1 MSNRGTIWDCNPKK
15 DGNLGSIIPK
25 SFIFKAKHQMVKFLY
40 IHRDLEDPITQG
52 TFRNR
57 AELIIGPR
65 QVGKSTMLDHLVQNQ
80 RFIKLTGEDENDLS
94 ILADPKSFLSLTQ
107 QFPYVIIDEAQYV
120 PNIGR
125 VIKRMVD
132 NNTSDS
138 RIFVTGSSALDLGG
152 HLKES
157 AAGRFNSYNLWPLSL
172 EELSKHSSW
181 IEVKRQIN
189 DRMIYGCHPDVIN
202 DPYHAKEYLL
212 DFADSILY
220 KDLFRLAE
228 VRKPTDLTKLVTFL
242 AANVGSEIR
251 YGSIA
256 SELGIQNKTIERYVD
271 LLASCFIVKV
281 VPSWSRNPTA
291 ELKLSKKIYFYDN
304 GIRNAILK
312 NFTPVPARED
322 KGALWENLFFTER
335 LKRHAF
341 RRDGGEIFFWRTK
354 KQHEM
359 DFVEVVDGTIAAF
372 ECKAGNKSNTNSIK
386 AFKRAYPNIPVTV
399 VSPENIDL
407 EPEPPVSLEVAF
419 MKSEELVSPND

>member
-1 MSNRGTIWDCNPKK
+1 MFN
-15 DGNLGSIIPK
+15 
-25 SFIFKAKHQMVKFLY
+25 FAY
-40 IHRDLEDPITQG
+40 IRRELEDHILKG
-52 TFRNR
+52 TLRNR
-57 AELIIGPR
+57 AELILGPR

-80 RFIKLTGEDENDLS
+80 RFIKLSGEDDDDLS
-94 ILADPKSFLSLTQ
+94 ILADPKTFLTLTQ
-107 QFPYVIIDEAQYV
+107 QFPNVIIDEAQFV

-132 NNTSDS
+132 NNTTDS

-172 EELSKHSSW
+172 EELAEHSNW

-202 DPYHAKEYLL
+202 DPAHAKEYLL
-212 DFADSILY
+212 DFTDSILY
-220 KDLFRLAE
+220 KDLFKLTE
-228 VRKPTDLTKLVTFL
+228 VRKPTDLTKLVKFL

-271 LLASCFIVKV
+271 LLASCFILKV
-281 VPSWSRNPTA
+281 VPSWTRNPTA

-304 GIRNAILK
+304 GIRNALLK

-335 LKRHAF
+335 LKLHAF
-341 RRDGGEIFFWRTK
+341 RRDGGEIYIWRTK

-359 DFVEVVDGTIAAF
+359 DFIEIVNGTIAAF
-372 ECKAGNKSNTNSIK
+372 ECKAGNKTNFNSIR
-386 AFKRAYPNIPVTV
+386 AFTRAYPNIPVTV
-399 VSPENIDL
+399 VSPDNIDQ
-407 EPEPPVSLEVAF
+407 EPAAPAILATAFDAPP
-419 MKSEELVSPND
+419 SP

>member
-1 MSNRGTIWDCNPKK
+1 MINFPYIRRELEAPILRGT
-15 DGNLGSIIPK
+15 L
-25 SFIFKAKHQMVKFLY
+25 
-40 IHRDLEDPITQG
+40 
-52 TFRNR
+52 RNR
-57 AELIIGPR
+57 AELILGPR

-80 RFIKLTGEDENDLS
+80 RFIKLTGEDEDDLS
-94 ILADPKSFLSLTQ
+94 ILADPKTFLTLTQ
-107 QFPYVIIDEAQYV
+107 QFPNVIIDEAQFV

-125 VIKRMVD
+125 VIKRLVD
-132 NNTSDS
+132 NNTTDS

-172 EELSKHSSW
+172 EELAEHSSW

-202 DPYHAKEYLL
+202 DPAHAKEYLL
-212 DFADSILY
+212 DFTDSILY
-220 KDLFRLAE
+220 KDLFKLAE

-271 LLASCFIVKV
+271 LLASCFILKV

-304 GIRNAILK
+304 GIRNALLK
-312 NFTPVPARED
+312 NFAPVPARED

-335 LKRHAF
+335 LKLHAF
-341 RRDGGEIFFWRTK
+341 RRDGGEIYFWRTK

-359 DFVEVVDGTIAAF
+359 DFIEIVNGTIAAF
-372 ECKAGNKSNTNSIK
+372 ECKAGNKINSTSIK
-386 AFKRAYPNIPVTV
+386 AFSRAYPNIPVTV
-399 VSPENIDL
+399 VSPDNIDQ
-407 EPEPPVSLEVAF
+407 EPAEPASLANAF
-419 MKSEELVSPND
+419 DAPPNP

>member
-1 MSNRGTIWDCNPKK
+1 MFNFPYIRRELEAPILRGT
-15 DGNLGSIIPK
+15 L
-25 SFIFKAKHQMVKFLY
+25 
-40 IHRDLEDPITQG
+40 
-52 TFRNR
+52 RNR
-57 AELIIGPR
+57 AELILGPR

-80 RFIKLTGEDENDLS
+80 RFIKLTGEDEDDLS
-94 ILADPKSFLSLTQ
+94 ILADPKTFLTLTQ
-107 QFPYVIIDEAQYV
+107 QFPNVIIDEAQFV

-125 VIKRMVD
+125 VIKRLVD
-132 NNTSDS
+132 NNTTDS

-172 EELSKHSSW
+172 EELAEHSSW

-202 DPYHAKEYLL
+202 DPAHAKEYLL
-212 DFADSILY
+212 DFTDSILY
-220 KDLFRLAE
+220 KDLFKLAE
-228 VRKPTDLTKLVTFL
+228 VRKPADLTKLVTFL

-271 LLASCFIVKV
+271 LLASCFILKV

-304 GIRNAILK
+304 GIRNALLK
-312 NFTPVPARED
+312 NFAPVPARED

-335 LKRHAF
+335 LKLHAF
-341 RRDGGEIFFWRTK
+341 RRDGGEIYFWRTK

-359 DFVEVVDGTIAAF
+359 DFIEIVNGTIAAF
-372 ECKAGNKSNTNSIK
+372 ECKAGNKINSTSIK
-386 AFKRAYPNIPVTV
+386 AFSRAYPNIPVTV
-399 VSPENIDL
+399 VSPDNIDQ
-407 EPEPPVSLEVAF
+407 EPAEPASLANAF
-419 MKSEELVSPND
+419 DAPPNP

>member
-1 MSNRGTIWDCNPKK
+1 MFNFPYIRRELEAPILRGT
-15 DGNLGSIIPK
+15 L
-25 SFIFKAKHQMVKFLY
+25 
-40 IHRDLEDPITQG
+40 
-52 TFRNR
+52 RNR
-57 AELIIGPR
+57 AELILGPR

-80 RFIKLTGEDENDLS
+80 RFIKLTGEDEDDLS
-94 ILADPKSFLSLTQ
+94 ILADPKTFLTLTQ
-107 QFPYVIIDEAQYV
+107 QFPNVIIDEAQFV

-125 VIKRMVD
+125 VIKRLVD
-132 NNTSDS
+132 NNTTDS

-157 AAGRFNSYNLWPLSL
+157 AAGRFNSYNLWPFSL
-172 EELSKHSSW
+172 EELAEHSSW

-202 DPYHAKEYLL
+202 DPAQAKEYLL
-212 DFADSILY
+212 DFTDSILY
-220 KDLFRLAE
+220 KDLFKLAE

-271 LLASCFIVKV
+271 LLASCFILKV

-304 GIRNAILK
+304 GIRNALLK
-312 NFTPVPARED
+312 NFAPVPARED

-335 LKRHAF
+335 LKLHAF
-341 RRDGGEIFFWRTK
+341 RRDGGEIYFWRTK

-359 DFVEVVDGTIAAF
+359 DFIEIVNGTIAAF
-372 ECKAGNKSNTNSIK
+372 ECKAGNKINSTSIK
-386 AFKRAYPNIPVTV
+386 AFSRAYPNIPVTV
-399 VSPENIDL
+399 VSPDNIDQ
-407 EPEPPVSLEVAF
+407 EPAEPASLANAF
-419 MKSEELVSPND
+419 DAPPNP

>member
-1 MSNRGTIWDCNPKK
+1 MFNFPYIRRELEAPILRGT
-15 DGNLGSIIPK
+15 L
-25 SFIFKAKHQMVKFLY
+25 
-40 IHRDLEDPITQG
+40 
-52 TFRNR
+52 RNR
-57 AELIIGPR
+57 AELILGPR

-80 RFIKLTGEDENDLS
+80 RFIKLTGEDEDDLS
-94 ILADPKSFLSLTQ
+94 ILADPKTFLTLTQ
-107 QFPYVIIDEAQYV
+107 QFPNVLIDEAQFV

-125 VIKRMVD
+125 VIKRLVD
-132 NNTSDS
+132 NNTTDS

-172 EELSKHSSW
+172 EELAEHSSW

-202 DPYHAKEYLL
+202 DPAHAKEYLL
-212 DFADSILY
+212 DFTDSILY
-220 KDLFRLAE
+220 KDLFKLAE

-271 LLASCFIVKV
+271 LLASCFILKV
-281 VPSWSRNPTA
+281 VPSWTRNPTA

-304 GIRNAILK
+304 GIRNALLK
-312 NFTPVPARED
+312 NFAPVPARED

-335 LKRHAF
+335 LKLHAF
-341 RRDGGEIFFWRTK
+341 RRDGGEIYFWRTK

-359 DFVEVVDGTIAAF
+359 DFIEIVNGTIAAF
-372 ECKAGNKSNTNSIK
+372 ECKAGNKINSTSIK
-386 AFKRAYPNIPVTV
+386 AFSRAYPNIPVTV
-399 VSPENIDL
+399 VSPDNIDQ
-407 EPEPPVSLEVAF
+407 EPAEPASLANAF
-419 MKSEELVSPND
+419 DAPPNP

>member
-1 MSNRGTIWDCNPKK
+1 MFNFP
-15 DGNLGSIIPK
+15 
-25 SFIFKAKHQMVKFLY
+25 Y
-40 IHRDLEDPITQG
+40 IHRELEAPILRG
-52 TFRNR
+52 TLRNR
-57 AELIIGPR
+57 AELILGPR

-80 RFIKLTGEDENDLS
+80 RFIKLTGEDEDDLS
-94 ILADPKSFLSLTQ
+94 ILADPKTFLTLTQ
-107 QFPYVIIDEAQYV
+107 QFPNVIIDEAQFV

-125 VIKRMVD
+125 VIKRLVD
-132 NNTSDS
+132 NNTTDS

-172 EELSKHSSW
+172 EELAEHSSW

-202 DPYHAKEYLL
+202 DPAHAKEYLL
-212 DFADSILY
+212 DFTDSILY
-220 KDLFRLAE
+220 KDLFKLAE

-271 LLASCFIVKV
+271 LLASCFILKV

-304 GIRNAILK
+304 GIRNALLK
-312 NFTPVPARED
+312 NFAPVPARED

-335 LKRHAF
+335 LKLHAF
-341 RRDGGEIFFWRTK
+341 RRDGGEIYFWRTK

-359 DFVEVVDGTIAAF
+359 DFIEIVNGTIAAF
-372 ECKAGNKSNTNSIK
+372 ECKAGNKINSTSIK
-386 AFKRAYPNIPVTV
+386 AFSRAYPNIPVTV
-399 VSPENIDL
+399 VSPDNIDQ
-407 EPEPPVSLEVAF
+407 EPAEPASLANAF
-419 MKSEELVSPND
+419 DAPPNP

>member
-1 MSNRGTIWDCNPKK
+1 MFNFPYIRRELEAPILRGT
-15 DGNLGSIIPK
+15 L
-25 SFIFKAKHQMVKFLY
+25 
-40 IHRDLEDPITQG
+40 
-52 TFRNR
+52 RNR
-57 AELIIGPR
+57 AELILGPR

-80 RFIKLTGEDENDLS
+80 RFIKLTGEDEDDLS
-94 ILADPKSFLSLTQ
+94 ILADPKTFLTLTQ
-107 QFPYVIIDEAQYV
+107 QFPNVIIDEAQFV

-125 VIKRMVD
+125 VIKRLVD
-132 NNTSDS
+132 NNTTDS

-172 EELSKHSSW
+172 EELAEHSSW

-202 DPYHAKEYLL
+202 DPAHAKEYLL
-212 DFADSILY
+212 DFTDSILY
-220 KDLFRLAE
+220 KDLFKLAE
-228 VRKPTDLTKLVTFL
+228 VRKPTDLTKLVTTFL

-271 LLASCFIVKV
+271 LLASCFILKV
-281 VPSWSRNPTA
+281 VPSWTRNPTA

-304 GIRNAILK
+304 GIRNALLK
-312 NFTPVPARED
+312 NFAPVPARED

-335 LKRHAF
+335 LKLHAF
-341 RRDGGEIFFWRTK
+341 RRDGGEIYFWRTK

-359 DFVEVVDGTIAAF
+359 DFIEIVNGTIAAF
-372 ECKAGNKSNTNSIK
+372 ECKAGNKINSTSIK
-386 AFKRAYPNIPVTV
+386 AFSRAYPNIPVTV
-399 VSPENIDL
+399 VSPDNIDQ
-407 EPEPPVSLEVAF
+407 EPAEPASLANAF
-419 MKSEELVSPND
+419 DALPNP

>member
-1 MSNRGTIWDCNPKK
+1 MFNFPYIRRELEAPILRGT
-15 DGNLGSIIPK
+15 L
-25 SFIFKAKHQMVKFLY
+25 
-40 IHRDLEDPITQG
+40 
-52 TFRNR
+52 RNR
-57 AELIIGPR
+57 AELILGPR

-80 RFIKLTGEDENDLS
+80 RFIKLTGEDEDDLS
-94 ILADPKSFLSLTQ
+94 ILADPKTLLTLTQ
-107 QFPYVIIDEAQYV
+107 QFPNVIIDEAQFV

-125 VIKRMVD
+125 VIKRLVD
-132 NNTSDS
+132 NNTTDS

-172 EELSKHSSW
+172 EELAEHSSW

-202 DPYHAKEYLL
+202 DPAHAKEYLL
-212 DFADSILY
+212 DFTDSILY
-220 KDLFRLAE
+220 KDLFKLAE

-271 LLASCFIVKV
+271 LLASCFILKV

-304 GIRNAILK
+304 GIRNALLK
-312 NFTPVPARED
+312 NFAPVPARED

-335 LKRHAF
+335 LKLHAF
-341 RRDGGEIFFWRTK
+341 RRDGGEIYFWRTK

-359 DFVEVVDGTIAAF
+359 DFIEIVNGTIAAF
-372 ECKAGNKSNTNSIK
+372 ECKAGNKINSTSIK
-386 AFKRAYPNIPVTV
+386 AFSRAYPNIPVTV
-399 VSPENIDL
+399 VSPDNIDQ
-407 EPEPPVSLEVAF
+407 EPAEPASLANAF
-419 MKSEELVSPND
+419 DAPPNP

>member
-1 MSNRGTIWDCNPKK
+1 MFQTCRLAHHVQLSLHSP
-15 DGNLGSIIPK
+15 
-25 SFIFKAKHQMVKFLY
+25 
-40 IHRDLEDPITQG
+40 
-52 TFRNR
+52 R
-57 AELIIGPR
+57 ARSP
-65 QVGKSTMLDHLVQNQ
+65 HLKRHTPQSS
-80 RFIKLTGEDENDLS
+80 GEDEDDLS
-94 ILADPKSFLSLTQ
+94 ILADPKTFLTLTQ
-107 QFPYVIIDEAQYV
+107 QFPNVIIDEAQFV

-125 VIKRMVD
+125 VIKRLVD
-132 NNTSDS
+132 NNTTDS

-172 EELSKHSSW
+172 EELAEHSSW

-202 DPYHAKEYLL
+202 DPAHAKEYLL
-212 DFADSILY
+212 DFTDSILY
-220 KDLFRLAE
+220 KDLFKLAE

-271 LLASCFIVKV
+271 LLASCFILKV

-304 GIRNAILK
+304 GIRNALLK
-312 NFTPVPARED
+312 NFAPVPARED

-335 LKRHAF
+335 LKLHAF
-341 RRDGGEIFFWRTK
+341 RRDGGEIYFWRTK

-359 DFVEVVDGTIAAF
+359 DFIEIVNGTIAAF
-372 ECKAGNKSNTNSIK
+372 ECKAGNKINSTSIK
-386 AFKRAYPNIPVTV
+386 AFSRAYPNIPVTV
-399 VSPENIDL
+399 VSPDNIDQ
-407 EPEPPVSLEVAF
+407 EPAEPASLANAF
-419 MKSEELVSPND
+419 DAPPNP

>member
-1 MSNRGTIWDCNPKK
+1 MQRELRS
-15 DGNLGSIIPK
+15 S
-25 SFIFKAKHQMVKFLY
+25 
-40 IHRDLEDPITQG
+40 RDAFPSVLE
-52 TFRNR
+52 R
-57 AELIIGPR
+57 AEERLQNPLPR
-65 QVGKSTMLDHLVQNQ
+65 QAAQEPPIPRLQKDPTRRRPP
-80 RFIKLTGEDENDLS
+80 RFIKLTGEDEDDLS
-94 ILADPKSFLSLTQ
+94 ILADPKTFLTLTQ
-107 QFPYVIIDEAQYV
+107 QFPNVIIDEAQFV

-125 VIKRMVD
+125 VIKRLVD
-132 NNTSDS
+132 NNTTDS

-172 EELSKHSSW
+172 EELAEHSSW

-202 DPYHAKEYLL
+202 DPAHAKEYLL
-212 DFADSILY
+212 DFTDSILY
-220 KDLFRLAE
+220 KDLFKLAE

-271 LLASCFIVKV
+271 LLASCFILKV

-304 GIRNAILK
+304 GIRNALLK
-312 NFTPVPARED
+312 NFAPVPARED

-335 LKRHAF
+335 LKLHAF
-341 RRDGGEIFFWRTK
+341 RRDGGEIYFWRTK

-359 DFVEVVDGTIAAF
+359 DFIEIVNGTIAAF
-372 ECKAGNKSNTNSIK
+372 ECKAGNKINSTSIK
-386 AFKRAYPNIPVTV
+386 AFSRAYPNIPVTV
-399 VSPENIDL
+399 VSPDNIDQ
-407 EPEPPVSLEVAF
+407 EPAEPASLANAF
-419 MKSEELVSPND
+419 DAPPNP

>member
-1 MSNRGTIWDCNPKK
+1 MFNFPYIRRELEAPILKGT
-15 DGNLGSIIPK
+15 L
-25 SFIFKAKHQMVKFLY
+25 
-40 IHRDLEDPITQG
+40 
-52 TFRNR
+52 RNR
-57 AELIIGPR
+57 AELILGPR

-80 RFIKLTGEDENDLS
+80 RFIKLTGEDEDDLS
-94 ILADPKSFLSLTQ
+94 ILADPKTFLTLTQ
-107 QFPYVIIDEAQYV
+107 QFPNVIIDEAQFV

-125 VIKRMVD
+125 VIKRLVD
-132 NNTSDS
+132 NNTTDS

-172 EELSKHSSW
+172 EELAEHSSW

-202 DPYHAKEYLL
+202 DPAHAKEYLL
-212 DFADSILY
+212 DFTDSILY
-220 KDLFRLAE
+220 KDLFKLAE

-271 LLASCFIVKV
+271 LLASCFILKV
-281 VPSWSRNPTA
+281 VPSWTRNPTA

-304 GIRNAILK
+304 GIRNALLK
-312 NFTPVPARED
+312 NFAPVPARED

-335 LKRHAF
+335 LKLHAF
-341 RRDGGEIFFWRTK
+341 RRDGGEIYFWRTK

-359 DFVEVVDGTIAAF
+359 DFIEIVNGTIAAF
-372 ECKAGNKSNTNSIK
+372 ECKAGNKINSTSIK
-386 AFKRAYPNIPVTV
+386 AFSRAYPNIPVTV
-399 VSPENIDL
+399 VSPDNIDQ
-407 EPEPPVSLEVAF
+407 EPAEPASLANAF
-419 MKSEELVSPND
+419 DAPPNP

>member
-1 MSNRGTIWDCNPKK
+1 MFNFPYIRRELEAPILRGT
-15 DGNLGSIIPK
+15 L
-25 SFIFKAKHQMVKFLY
+25 
-40 IHRDLEDPITQG
+40 
-52 TFRNR
+52 RNR
-57 AELIIGPR
+57 AELILGPR

-80 RFIKLTGEDENDLS
+80 RFIKLTGEDDDDLS
-94 ILADPKSFLSLTQ
+94 ILADPKTFLTLTQ
-107 QFPYVIIDEAQYV
+107 QFPNVIIDEAQFV

-125 VIKRMVD
+125 VIKRLVD
-132 NNTSDS
+132 NNTTDS

-172 EELSKHSSW
+172 EELAEHSSW

-202 DPYHAKEYLL
+202 DPAHAKEYLL
-212 DFADSILY
+212 DFTDSILY
-220 KDLFRLAE
+220 KDLFKLAE

-271 LLASCFIVKV
+271 LLASCFILKV

-304 GIRNAILK
+304 GIRNALLK
-312 NFTPVPARED
+312 NFAPVPARED

-335 LKRHAF
+335 LKLHAF
-341 RRDGGEIFFWRTK
+341 RRDGGEIYFWRTK

-359 DFVEVVDGTIAAF
+359 DFIEIVNGTIAAF
-372 ECKAGNKSNTNSIK
+372 ECKAGNKINSTSIK
-386 AFKRAYPNIPVTV
+386 AFSRAYPNIPVTV
-399 VSPENIDL
+399 VSPDNIDQ
-407 EPEPPVSLEVAF
+407 EPAEPASLANAF
-419 MKSEELVSPND
+419 DAPPNP

>member
-1 MSNRGTIWDCNPKK
+1 MFNFPYIRRELEAPILRGT
-15 DGNLGSIIPK
+15 L
-25 SFIFKAKHQMVKFLY
+25 
-40 IHRDLEDPITQG
+40 
-52 TFRNR
+52 RNR
-57 AELIIGPR
+57 AELILGPR

-80 RFIKLTGEDENDLS
+80 RFIKLTGEDEDDLS
-94 ILADPKSFLSLTQ
+94 ILADPKTFLTLTQ
-107 QFPYVIIDEAQYV
+107 QFPNVIIDEAQFV

-125 VIKRMVD
+125 VIKRLVD
-132 NNTSDS
+132 NNTTDS

-172 EELSKHSSW
+172 EELAEHSSW

-202 DPYHAKEYLL
+202 DPAHAKEYLL
-212 DFADSILY
+212 DFTDSILY
-220 KDLFRLAE
+220 KDLFKLAE

-271 LLASCFIVKV
+271 LLASCFILKV
-281 VPSWSRNPTA
+281 VPSWTRNPTA

-304 GIRNAILK
+304 GIRNALLK
-312 NFTPVPARED
+312 NFAPVPARED

-335 LKRHAF
+335 LKLHAF
-341 RRDGGEIFFWRTK
+341 RRDGGEIYFWRTK

-359 DFVEVVDGTIAAF
+359 DFIEIVNGTIAAF
-372 ECKAGNKSNTNSIK
+372 ECKAGNKINSTSIR
-386 AFKRAYPNIPVTV
+386 AFSRAYPNIPVTV
-399 VSPENIDL
+399 VSPDNIDQ
-407 EPEPPVSLEVAF
+407 EPAEPASLANAF
-419 MKSEELVSPND
+419 DAPPNL

>member
-1 MSNRGTIWDCNPKK
+1 MFNFP
-15 DGNLGSIIPK
+15 
-25 SFIFKAKHQMVKFLY
+25 Y
-40 IHRDLEDPITQG
+40 IHRELEAPILRG
-52 TFRNR
+52 TLRNR
-57 AELIIGPR
+57 AELILGPR

-80 RFIKLTGEDENDLS
+80 RFIKLTGEDEDDLS
-94 ILADPKSFLSLTQ
+94 ILADPKTFLTLTQ
-107 QFPYVIIDEAQYV
+107 QFPNVIIDEAQFV

-125 VIKRMVD
+125 VIKRLVD
-132 NNTSDS
+132 NNTTDS

-172 EELSKHSSW
+172 EELAEHSSW

-202 DPYHAKEYLL
+202 DPAHAKEYLL
-212 DFADSILY
+212 DFTDSILY
-220 KDLFRLAE
+220 KDLFKLAE

-271 LLASCFIVKV
+271 LLASCFILKV

-304 GIRNAILK
+304 GIRNALLK
-312 NFTPVPARED
+312 NFAPVPARED

-335 LKRHAF
+335 LKLHAF
-341 RRDGGEIFFWRTK
+341 RRDGGEIYFWRTK

-359 DFVEVVDGTIAAF
+359 DFIEIVNGTIAAF
-372 ECKAGNKSNTNSIK
+372 ECKAGNKINSTSIK
-386 AFKRAYPNIPVTV
+386 AFSRAYPNIPVTV
-399 VSPENIDL
+399 VSPDNIDH
-407 EPEPPVSLEVAF
+407 EPAEPASLANAF
-419 MKSEELVSPND
+419 DAPPNP

>member
-1 MSNRGTIWDCNPKK
+1 MFNFPYIRRELEAPILRGT
-15 DGNLGSIIPK
+15 L
-25 SFIFKAKHQMVKFLY
+25 
-40 IHRDLEDPITQG
+40 
-52 TFRNR
+52 RNR
-57 AELIIGPR
+57 AELILGPR

-80 RFIKLTGEDENDLS
+80 RFIKLTGEDEDDLS
-94 ILADPKSFLSLTQ
+94 ILADPKTFLTLTQ
-107 QFPYVIIDEAQYV
+107 QFPNVIIDEAQFV

-125 VIKRMVD
+125 VIKRLVD
-132 NNTSDS
+132 NNTTDS

-172 EELSKHSSW
+172 EELAEHSSW

-202 DPYHAKEYLL
+202 DPAHAKEYLL
-212 DFADSILY
+212 DFTDSILY
-220 KDLFRLAE
+220 KDLFKLAE

-271 LLASCFIVKV
+271 LLTSCFILKV
-281 VPSWSRNPTA
+281 VPSWTRNPTA

-304 GIRNAILK
+304 GIRNALLK
-312 NFTPVPARED
+312 NFAPVPARED

-335 LKRHAF
+335 LKLHAF
-341 RRDGGEIFFWRTK
+341 RRDGGEIYFWRTK

-359 DFVEVVDGTIAAF
+359 DFIEIVNGTIAAF
-372 ECKAGNKSNTNSIK
+372 ECKAGNKINSTSIK
-386 AFKRAYPNIPVTV
+386 AFSRAYPNIPVTV
-399 VSPENIDL
+399 VSPDNIDQ
-407 EPEPPVSLEVAF
+407 EPAEPASLANAF
-419 MKSEELVSPND
+419 DAPPNP

>member
-1 MSNRGTIWDCNPKK
+1 MFNFPYIRRELEAPISRGT
-15 DGNLGSIIPK
+15 L
-25 SFIFKAKHQMVKFLY
+25 
-40 IHRDLEDPITQG
+40 
-52 TFRNR
+52 RNR
-57 AELIIGPR
+57 AELILGPR

-80 RFIKLTGEDENDLS
+80 RFIKLTGEDEDDLS
-94 ILADPKSFLSLTQ
+94 ILADPKTFLTLTQ
-107 QFPYVIIDEAQYV
+107 QFPNVIIDEAQFV

-125 VIKRMVD
+125 VIKRLVD
-132 NNTSDS
+132 NNTTDS

-172 EELSKHSSW
+172 EELAEHSSW

-202 DPYHAKEYLL
+202 DPAHAKEYLL
-212 DFADSILY
+212 DFTDSILY
-220 KDLFRLAE
+220 KDLFKLAE

-271 LLASCFIVKV
+271 LLASCFILKV

-304 GIRNAILK
+304 GIRNALLK
-312 NFTPVPARED
+312 NFAPVPARED

-335 LKRHAF
+335 LKLHAF
-341 RRDGGEIFFWRTK
+341 RRDGGEIYFWRTK

-359 DFVEVVDGTIAAF
+359 DFIEIVNGTIAAF
-372 ECKAGNKSNTNSIK
+372 ECKAGNKINSTSIK
-386 AFKRAYPNIPVTV
+386 AFSRAYPNIPVTV
-399 VSPENIDL
+399 VSPDNIDQAPA
-407 EPEPPVSLEVAF
+407 EPASLANAFDAPPN
-419 MKSEELVSPND
+419 P

>member
-1 MSNRGTIWDCNPKK
+1 MFN
-15 DGNLGSIIPK
+15 
-25 SFIFKAKHQMVKFLY
+25 FAY
-40 IHRDLEDPITQG
+40 IRRELEDHILKG
-52 TFRNR
+52 TLRNR
-57 AELIIGPR
+57 AELILGPR

-80 RFIKLTGEDENDLS
+80 RFIKLSGEDDDDLS
-94 ILADPKSFLSLTQ
+94 ILADPKTFLTLTQ
-107 QFPYVIIDEAQYV
+107 QFPNVIIDEAQFV

-132 NNTSDS
+132 NNTTDS

-172 EELSKHSSW
+172 EELAEHSSW

-202 DPYHAKEYLL
+202 DPAHAKEYLL
-212 DFADSILY
+212 DFTDSILY
-220 KDLFRLAE
+220 KDLFKLTE
-228 VRKPTDLTKLVTFL
+228 VRKPTDLTKLVKFL

-271 LLASCFIVKV
+271 LLASCFILKV
-281 VPSWSRNPTA
+281 VPSWTRNPTA

-304 GIRNAILK
+304 GIRNALLK

-335 LKRHAF
+335 LKLHAF
-341 RRDGGEIFFWRTK
+341 RRDGGEIYIWRTK

-359 DFVEVVDGTIAAF
+359 DFIEIVNGTIAAF
-372 ECKAGNKSNTNSIK
+372 ECKAGNKTNFNSIR
-386 AFKRAYPNIPVTV
+386 AFTRAYPNIPVTV
-399 VSPENIDL
+399 VSPDNIDQ
-407 EPEPPVSLEVAF
+407 EPAAPAILATAF
-419 MKSEELVSPND
+419 DALQVLDKLAGTDGSS

>member
-1 MSNRGTIWDCNPKK
+1 MFNFPYIRRELEAPILRGT
-15 DGNLGSIIPK
+15 L
-25 SFIFKAKHQMVKFLY
+25 
-40 IHRDLEDPITQG
+40 
-52 TFRNR
+52 RNR
-57 AELIIGPR
+57 AELILGPR

-80 RFIKLTGEDENDLS
+80 RFIKLTGEDEDDLS
-94 ILADPKSFLSLTQ
+94 ILADPKTFLTLTQ
-107 QFPYVIIDEAQYV
+107 QFPNVIIDEAQFV

-125 VIKRMVD
+125 VIKRLVD
-132 NNTSDS
+132 NNTTDS

-172 EELSKHSSW
+172 EELAEHSSW

-202 DPYHAKEYLL
+202 DPAHAKEYLL
-212 DFADSILY
+212 DFTDSILY
-220 KDLFRLAE
+220 KDLFKLAE

-271 LLASCFIVKV
+271 LLASCFILKV
-281 VPSWSRNPTA
+281 VPSWTRNPTA

-304 GIRNAILK
+304 GIRNALLK
-312 NFTPVPARED
+312 NFAPVPARED

-335 LKRHAF
+335 LKLHAF
-341 RRDGGEIFFWRTK
+341 RRDGGEIYFWRTK

-359 DFVEVVDGTIAAF
+359 DFIEIVNGTIAAF
-372 ECKAGNKSNTNSIK
+372 ECKAGNKINSTSIK
-386 AFKRAYPNIPVTV
+386 AFSRAYPNIPVTV
-399 VSPENIDL
+399 VSPDNIDL
-407 EPEPPVSLEVAF
+407 EPAEPASLANAF
-419 MKSEELVSPND
+419 DAPTNP

>member
-1 MSNRGTIWDCNPKK
+1 MFNFPYIRRELEAPILRGT
-15 DGNLGSIIPK
+15 L
-25 SFIFKAKHQMVKFLY
+25 
-40 IHRDLEDPITQG
+40 
-52 TFRNR
+52 RNR
-57 AELIIGPR
+57 AELILGPR

-80 RFIKLTGEDENDLS
+80 RFIKLTGEDEDDLS
-94 ILADPKSFLSLTQ
+94 ILADPKTFLTLTQ
-107 QFPYVIIDEAQYV
+107 QFPNVIIDEAQFV

-125 VIKRMVD
+125 VIKRLVD
-132 NNTSDS
+132 NNTTDS

-172 EELSKHSSW
+172 EELAEHSSW

-202 DPYHAKEYLL
+202 DPAHAKEYLL
-212 DFADSILY
+212 DFTDSILY
-220 KDLFRLAE
+220 KDLFKLAE

-242 AANVGSEIR
+242 VANVGSEIR

-271 LLASCFIVKV
+271 LLASCFILKV
-281 VPSWSRNPTA
+281 VPSWTRNPTA

-304 GIRNAILK
+304 GIRNALLK
-312 NFTPVPARED
+312 NFAPVPARED

-335 LKRHAF
+335 LKLHAF
-341 RRDGGEIFFWRTK
+341 RRDGGEIYFWRTK

-359 DFVEVVDGTIAAF
+359 DFIEIVNGTIAAF
-372 ECKAGNKSNTNSIK
+372 ECKAGNKINSTSIK
-386 AFKRAYPNIPVTV
+386 AFSRAYPNIPVTV
-399 VSPENIDL
+399 VSPDNIDQ
-407 EPEPPVSLEVAF
+407 EPAEPASLANAF
-419 MKSEELVSPND
+419 DAPPNP

>member
-1 MSNRGTIWDCNPKK
+1 MFNFPYIRRELEAPISRGT
-15 DGNLGSIIPK
+15 L
-25 SFIFKAKHQMVKFLY
+25 
-40 IHRDLEDPITQG
+40 
-52 TFRNR
+52 RNR
-57 AELIIGPR
+57 AELILGPR

-80 RFIKLTGEDENDLS
+80 RFIKLTGEDEDDLS
-94 ILADPKSFLSLTQ
+94 ILADPKTFLTLTQ
-107 QFPYVIIDEAQYV
+107 QFPNVIIDEAQFV

-125 VIKRMVD
+125 VIKRLVD
-132 NNTSDS
+132 NNTTDS

-172 EELSKHSSW
+172 EELAEHSSW

-202 DPYHAKEYLL
+202 DPAHAKEYLL
-212 DFADSILY
+212 DFTDSILY
-220 KDLFRLAE
+220 KDLFKLAE

-271 LLASCFIVKV
+271 LLASCFILKV

-304 GIRNAILK
+304 GIRNALLK
-312 NFTPVPARED
+312 NFAPVPARED

-335 LKRHAF
+335 LKLHAF
-341 RRDGGEIFFWRTK
+341 RRDGGEIYFWRTK

-359 DFVEVVDGTIAAF
+359 DFIEIVNGTIAAF
-372 ECKAGNKSNTNSIK
+372 ECKAGNKINSTSIK
-386 AFKRAYPNIPVTV
+386 AFSRAYPNIPVTV
-399 VSPENIDL
+399 VSPDNIDQDPA
-407 EPEPPVSLEVAF
+407 EPASLANAFDAPPN
-419 MKSEELVSPND
+419 P

>member
-1 MSNRGTIWDCNPKK
+1 MFNFPYIRRELEAPILRGT
-15 DGNLGSIIPK
+15 L
-25 SFIFKAKHQMVKFLY
+25 
-40 IHRDLEDPITQG
+40 
-52 TFRNR
+52 RNR
-57 AELIIGPR
+57 AELILGPR

-80 RFIKLTGEDENDLS
+80 RFIKLTGEDEDDLS
-94 ILADPKSFLSLTQ
+94 ILADPKTFLTLTQ
-107 QFPYVIIDEAQYV
+107 QFPNVIIDEAQFV

-125 VIKRMVD
+125 VIKRLVD
-132 NNTSDS
+132 NNTTDS

-172 EELSKHSSW
+172 EELAEHSSW

-202 DPYHAKEYLL
+202 DPAHAKEYLL
-212 DFADSILY
+212 DFTDSILY
-220 KDLFRLAE
+220 KDLFKLAE
-228 VRKPTDLTKLVTFL
+228 VRKPTDLTKLVMFL

-271 LLASCFIVKV
+271 LLASCFILKV
-281 VPSWSRNPTA
+281 VPSWTRNPTA

-304 GIRNAILK
+304 GIRNALLK
-312 NFTPVPARED
+312 NFAPVPARED

-335 LKRHAF
+335 LKLHAF
-341 RRDGGEIFFWRTK
+341 RRDGGEIYFWRTK

-359 DFVEVVDGTIAAF
+359 DFIEIVNGTIAAF
-372 ECKAGNKSNTNSIK
+372 ECKAGNKINSTSIR
-386 AFKRAYPNIPVTV
+386 AFSRAYPNIPVTV
-399 VSPENIDL
+399 VSPDNIDQ
-407 EPEPPVSLEVAF
+407 EPAEPASLANAF
-419 MKSEELVSPND
+419 DAPPNP

>member
-1 MSNRGTIWDCNPKK
+1 MFNFPYIRRELEAPILRGT
-15 DGNLGSIIPK
+15 L
-25 SFIFKAKHQMVKFLY
+25 
-40 IHRDLEDPITQG
+40 
-52 TFRNR
+52 RNR
-57 AELIIGPR
+57 AELILGPR

-80 RFIKLTGEDENDLS
+80 RFIKLTGEDEDDLS
-94 ILADPKSFLSLTQ
+94 ILADPKTFLTLTQ
-107 QFPYVIIDEAQYV
+107 QFPNVIIDEAQFV

-125 VIKRMVD
+125 VIKRLVD
-132 NNTSDS
+132 NNTTDS

-172 EELSKHSSW
+172 EELAEHSSW

-202 DPYHAKEYLL
+202 DPAHAKEYLL
-212 DFADSILY
+212 DFTDSILY
-220 KDLFRLAE
+220 KDLFKLAE

-271 LLASCFIVKV
+271 LLASCFILKV
-281 VPSWSRNPTA
+281 VPSWTRNPTT

-304 GIRNAILK
+304 GIRNALLK
-312 NFTPVPARED
+312 NFAPVPARED

-335 LKRHAF
+335 LKLHAF
-341 RRDGGEIFFWRTK
+341 RRDGGEIYFWRTK

-359 DFVEVVDGTIAAF
+359 DFIEIVNGTIAAF
-372 ECKAGNKSNTNSIK
+372 ECKAGNKINSTSIK
-386 AFKRAYPNIPVTV
+386 AFSRAYPNIPVTV
-399 VSPENIDL
+399 VSPDNIDQ
-407 EPEPPVSLEVAF
+407 EPAEPASLANAF
-419 MKSEELVSPND
+419 DAPPNP

>member
-1 MSNRGTIWDCNPKK
+1 MFNFPYIRRELEAPILRGT
-15 DGNLGSIIPK
+15 L
-25 SFIFKAKHQMVKFLY
+25 
-40 IHRDLEDPITQG
+40 
-52 TFRNR
+52 RNR
-57 AELIIGPR
+57 AELILGPR

-80 RFIKLTGEDENDLS
+80 RFIKLTGEDEDDLS
-94 ILADPKSFLSLTQ
+94 ILADPKTFLTLTQ
-107 QFPYVIIDEAQYV
+107 QFPNVIIDEAQFV

-125 VIKRMVD
+125 VIKRLVD
-132 NNTSDS
+132 NNTTDS

-157 AAGRFNSYNLWPLSL
+157 AAGRFNSYNLWPFSL
-172 EELSKHSSW
+172 EELAEHSSW

-202 DPYHAKEYLL
+202 DPAQAKEYLL
-212 DFADSILY
+212 DFTDSILY
-220 KDLFRLAE
+220 KDLFKLAE

-271 LLASCFIVKV
+271 LLASCFILKV
-281 VPSWSRNPTA
+281 VPSWSRNPMA

-304 GIRNAILK
+304 GIRNALLK
-312 NFTPVPARED
+312 NFAPVPARED

-335 LKRHAF
+335 LKLHAF
-341 RRDGGEIFFWRTK
+341 RRDGGEIYFWRTK

-359 DFVEVVDGTIAAF
+359 DFIEIVNGTIAAF
-372 ECKAGNKSNTNSIK
+372 ECKAGNKINSTSIK
-386 AFKRAYPNIPVTV
+386 AFSRAYPNIPVTV
-399 VSPENIDL
+399 VSPDNIDQ
-407 EPEPPVSLEVAF
+407 EPAEPASLANAF
-419 MKSEELVSPND
+419 DAPPNP

>member
-1 MSNRGTIWDCNPKK
+1 MFNFPYIRRELEAPILRGT
-15 DGNLGSIIPK
+15 L
-25 SFIFKAKHQMVKFLY
+25 
-40 IHRDLEDPITQG
+40 
-52 TFRNR
+52 RNR
-57 AELIIGPR
+57 AELILGPR

-80 RFIKLTGEDENDLS
+80 RFIKLTGEDEDDLS
-94 ILADPKSFLSLTQ
+94 ILADPKTFLTLTQ
-107 QFPYVIIDEAQYV
+107 QFPNVIIDEAQFV

-125 VIKRMVD
+125 VIKRLVD
-132 NNTSDS
+132 NNTTDS

-172 EELSKHSSW
+172 EELAEHSSW

-202 DPYHAKEYLL
+202 DPAHAKEYLL
-212 DFADSILY
+212 DFTDSILY
-220 KDLFRLAE
+220 KDLFKLAE
-228 VRKPTDLTKLVTFL
+228 VRKPTDLTKLLTFL

-271 LLASCFIVKV
+271 LLASCFILKV
-281 VPSWSRNPTA
+281 VPSWTRNPTA

-304 GIRNAILK
+304 GIRNALLK
-312 NFTPVPARED
+312 NFAPVPARED

-335 LKRHAF
+335 LKLHAF
-341 RRDGGEIFFWRTK
+341 RRDGGEIYFWRTK

-359 DFVEVVDGTIAAF
+359 DFIEIVNGTIAAF
-372 ECKAGNKSNTNSIK
+372 ECKAGNKINSTSIR
-386 AFKRAYPNIPVTV
+386 AFSRAYPNIPVTV
-399 VSPENIDL
+399 VSPDNIDQ
-407 EPEPPVSLEVAF
+407 EPAEPASLANAF
-419 MKSEELVSPND
+419 DAPPNP

>member
-1 MSNRGTIWDCNPKK
+1 MFNFAYIRREHEDHILKGT
-15 DGNLGSIIPK
+15 L
-25 SFIFKAKHQMVKFLY
+25 
-40 IHRDLEDPITQG
+40 
-52 TFRNR
+52 RNR
-57 AELIIGPR
+57 AELILGPR

-80 RFIKLTGEDENDLS
+80 RFIKLSGEDDDDLS
-94 ILADPKSFLSLTQ
+94 ILADPKTFLTLTQ
-107 QFPYVIIDEAQYV
+107 QFPNVIIDEAQFV

-132 NNTSDS
+132 NNTTDS

-172 EELSKHSSW
+172 EELAEHSSW

-202 DPYHAKEYLL
+202 DPAHAKEYLL
-212 DFADSILY
+212 DFTDSILY
-220 KDLFRLAE
+220 KDLFKLTE
-228 VRKPTDLTKLVTFL
+228 VRKPTDLTKLVKFL

-271 LLASCFIVKV
+271 LLASCFILKV
-281 VPSWSRNPTA
+281 VPSWTRNPTA

-304 GIRNAILK
+304 GIRNALLK

-335 LKRHAF
+335 LKLHAF
-341 RRDGGEIFFWRTK
+341 RRDGGEIYIWRTK

-359 DFVEVVDGTIAAF
+359 DFIEIVNGTIAAF
-372 ECKAGNKSNTNSIK
+372 ECKAGNKTNFNSIR
-386 AFKRAYPNIPVTV
+386 AFTRAYPNIPVTV
-399 VSPENIDL
+399 VSPDNIDQ
-407 EPEPPVSLEVAF
+407 EPAAPAILATAFDAPP
-419 MKSEELVSPND
+419 SP

>member
-1 MSNRGTIWDCNPKK
+1 MFNFPYIRRELEAPILRGT
-15 DGNLGSIIPK
+15 L
-25 SFIFKAKHQMVKFLY
+25 
-40 IHRDLEDPITQG
+40 
-52 TFRNR
+52 RNR
-57 AELIIGPR
+57 AELILGPR

-80 RFIKLTGEDENDLS
+80 RFIKLTGEDEDDLS
-94 ILADPKSFLSLTQ
+94 ILADPKTFLTLTQ
-107 QFPYVIIDEAQYV
+107 QFPNVIIDEAQFV

-125 VIKRMVD
+125 VIKRLVD
-132 NNTSDS
+132 NNTTDS

-172 EELSKHSSW
+172 EELAEHSSW

-202 DPYHAKEYLL
+202 DPAHAKEYLL
-212 DFADSILY
+212 DFTDSILY
-220 KDLFRLAE
+220 KDLFKLAE

-271 LLASCFIVKV
+271 LFASCFILKV

-304 GIRNAILK
+304 GIRNALLK
-312 NFTPVPARED
+312 NFAPVPARED

-335 LKRHAF
+335 LKLHAF
-341 RRDGGEIFFWRTK
+341 RRDGGEIYFWRTK

-359 DFVEVVDGTIAAF
+359 DFIEIVNGTIAAF
-372 ECKAGNKSNTNSIK
+372 ECKAGNKINSTSIK
-386 AFKRAYPNIPVTV
+386 AFSRAYPNIPVTV
-399 VSPENIDL
+399 VSPDNIDQ
-407 EPEPPVSLEVAF
+407 EPAEPASLANAF
-419 MKSEELVSPND
+419 DAPPNP

>member
-1 MSNRGTIWDCNPKK
+1 MFNFPYIRRELEAPILRGT
-15 DGNLGSIIPK
+15 L
-25 SFIFKAKHQMVKFLY
+25 
-40 IHRDLEDPITQG
+40 
-52 TFRNR
+52 RNR
-57 AELIIGPR
+57 AELILGPR

-80 RFIKLTGEDENDLS
+80 RFIKLTGEDEDDLS
-94 ILADPKSFLSLTQ
+94 ILADPKTFLTLTQ
-107 QFPYVIIDEAQYV
+107 QFPNVIIDEAQFV

-125 VIKRMVD
+125 VIKRLVD
-132 NNTSDS
+132 NNTTDS

-172 EELSKHSSW
+172 EELAEHSSW

-202 DPYHAKEYLL
+202 DPAHAKEYLL
-212 DFADSILY
+212 DFTDSILY
-220 KDLFRLAE
+220 KDLFKLAE

-271 LLASCFIVKV
+271 LLASCFILKV

-291 ELKLSKKIYFYDN
+291 ELQLSKKIYFYDN
-304 GIRNAILK
+304 GIRNALLK
-312 NFTPVPARED
+312 NFAPVPARED

-335 LKRHAF
+335 LKLHAF
-341 RRDGGEIFFWRTK
+341 RRDGGEIYFWRTK

-359 DFVEVVDGTIAAF
+359 DFIEIVNGTIAAF
-372 ECKAGNKSNTNSIK
+372 ECKAGNKINSTSIK
-386 AFKRAYPNIPVTV
+386 AFSRAYPNIPVTV
-399 VSPENIDL
+399 VSPDNIDQDPA
-407 EPEPPVSLEVAF
+407 EPASLANAFDAPPN
-419 MKSEELVSPND
+419 P

>member
-1 MSNRGTIWDCNPKK
+1 MFNFPYIRRELEAPISRGT
-15 DGNLGSIIPK
+15 L
-25 SFIFKAKHQMVKFLY
+25 
-40 IHRDLEDPITQG
+40 
-52 TFRNR
+52 RNR
-57 AELIIGPR
+57 AELILGPR

-80 RFIKLTGEDENDLS
+80 RFIKLTGEDEDDLS
-94 ILADPKSFLSLTQ
+94 ILADPKTFLTLTQ
-107 QFPYVIIDEAQYV
+107 QFPNVIIDEAQFV

-125 VIKRMVD
+125 VIKRLVD
-132 NNTSDS
+132 NNTTDS

-157 AAGRFNSYNLWPLSL
+157 AAGRFNSYNLWPFSL
-172 EELSKHSSW
+172 EELAEHSSW

-202 DPYHAKEYLL
+202 DPAHAKEYLL
-212 DFADSILY
+212 DFTDSILY
-220 KDLFRLAE
+220 KDLFKLAE

-271 LLASCFIVKV
+271 LLASCFILKV
-281 VPSWSRNPTA
+281 VPSWTRNPTA

-304 GIRNAILK
+304 GIRNALLK
-312 NFTPVPARED
+312 NFAPVPARED

-335 LKRHAF
+335 LKLHAF
-341 RRDGGEIFFWRTK
+341 RRDGGEIYFWRTK

-359 DFVEVVDGTIAAF
+359 DFIEIVNGTIAAF
-372 ECKAGNKSNTNSIK
+372 ECKAGNKINSTSIK
-386 AFKRAYPNIPVTV
+386 AFSRAYPNIPVTV
-399 VSPENIDL
+399 VSPDNIDQ
-407 EPEPPVSLEVAF
+407 EPAEPASLANAF
-419 MKSEELVSPND
+419 DAPPNP

>member
-1 MSNRGTIWDCNPKK
+1 MFNFP
-15 DGNLGSIIPK
+15 
-25 SFIFKAKHQMVKFLY
+25 Y
-40 IHRDLEDPITQG
+40 IHRELEAPILRG
-52 TFRNR
+52 TLRNR
-57 AELIIGPR
+57 AELILGPR
-65 QVGKSTMLDHLVQNQ
+65 QVGKSTMLNHLVQNQ
-80 RFIKLTGEDENDLS
+80 RFIKLTGEDEDDLS
-94 ILADPKSFLSLTQ
+94 ILADPKTFLTLTQ
-107 QFPYVIIDEAQYV
+107 QFPNVIIDEAQFV

-125 VIKRMVD
+125 VIKRLVD
-132 NNTSDS
+132 NNTTDS

-172 EELSKHSSW
+172 EELAEHSSW

-202 DPYHAKEYLL
+202 DPAHAKEYLL
-212 DFADSILY
+212 DFTDSILY
-220 KDLFRLAE
+220 KDLFKLAE

-271 LLASCFIVKV
+271 LLASCFILKV

-304 GIRNAILK
+304 GIRNALLK
-312 NFTPVPARED
+312 NFAPVPARED

-335 LKRHAF
+335 LKLHAF
-341 RRDGGEIFFWRTK
+341 RRDGGEIYFWRTK

-359 DFVEVVDGTIAAF
+359 DFIEIVNGTIAAF
-372 ECKAGNKSNTNSIK
+372 ECKAGNKINSTSIK
-386 AFKRAYPNIPVTV
+386 AFSRAYPNIPVTV
-399 VSPENIDL
+399 VSPDNIDQ
-407 EPEPPVSLEVAF
+407 EPAEPASLANAF
-419 MKSEELVSPND
+419 DAPPNP

>member
-1 MSNRGTIWDCNPKK
+1 MFN
-15 DGNLGSIIPK
+15 
-25 SFIFKAKHQMVKFLY
+25 FAY
-40 IHRDLEDPITQG
+40 IRRELEDHILKG
-52 TFRNR
+52 TLRNR
-57 AELIIGPR
+57 AELILGPR

-80 RFIKLTGEDENDLS
+80 RFIKLSGEDDDDLS
-94 ILADPKSFLSLTQ
+94 ILADPKTFLTLTQ
-107 QFPYVIIDEAQYV
+107 QFPNVIIDEAQFV

-132 NNTSDS
+132 NNTTDS

-172 EELSKHSSW
+172 EELAEHSSW

-202 DPYHAKEYLL
+202 DPAHAKEYLL
-212 DFADSILY
+212 DFTDSILY
-220 KDLFRLAE
+220 KDLFKLTE
-228 VRKPTDLTKLVTFL
+228 VRKPTDLTKLVKFL

-271 LLASCFIVKV
+271 LLASCFILKV
-281 VPSWSRNPTA
+281 VPSWTRNPTA

-304 GIRNAILK
+304 GIRNALLK

-335 LKRHAF
+335 LKLHAF
-341 RRDGGEIFFWRTK
+341 RRDGGEIYIWRTK

-359 DFVEVVDGTIAAF
+359 AFIEIVNGTIAAF
-372 ECKAGNKSNTNSIK
+372 ECKAGNKTNFNSIR
-386 AFKRAYPNIPVTV
+386 AFTRAYPNIPVTV
-399 VSPENIDL
+399 VSPDNIDQ
-407 EPEPPVSLEVAF
+407 EPAAPAILATAFDAPP
-419 MKSEELVSPND
+419 SP

>member
-1 MSNRGTIWDCNPKK
+1 MFNFTYIRRELEAPILRGT
-15 DGNLGSIIPK
+15 L
-25 SFIFKAKHQMVKFLY
+25 
-40 IHRDLEDPITQG
+40 
-52 TFRNR
+52 RNR
-57 AELIIGPR
+57 AELILGPR

-80 RFIKLTGEDENDLS
+80 RFIKLTGEDEDDLS
-94 ILADPKSFLSLTQ
+94 ILADPKTFLTLTQ
-107 QFPYVIIDEAQYV
+107 QFPNVIIDEAQFV

-125 VIKRMVD
+125 VIKRLVD
-132 NNTSDS
+132 NNTTDS

-172 EELSKHSSW
+172 EELAEHSSW

-202 DPYHAKEYLL
+202 DPAHAKEYLL
-212 DFADSILY
+212 DFTDSILY
-220 KDLFRLAE
+220 KDLFKLAE

-271 LLASCFIVKV
+271 LLASCFILKV
-281 VPSWSRNPTA
+281 VPSWTRNPTA

-304 GIRNAILK
+304 GIRNALLK
-312 NFTPVPARED
+312 NFAPVPARED

-335 LKRHAF
+335 LKLHAF
-341 RRDGGEIFFWRTK
+341 RRDGGEIYFWRTK

-359 DFVEVVDGTIAAF
+359 DFIEIVNGTIAAF
-372 ECKAGNKSNTNSIK
+372 ECKAGNKINSTSIK
-386 AFKRAYPNIPVTV
+386 AFSRAYPNIPVTV
-399 VSPENIDL
+399 VSPDNIDQ
-407 EPEPPVSLEVAF
+407 EPAEPASLANAF
-419 MKSEELVSPND
+419 DAPPNP